1 MCLWGSWCMLTQEAR
16 REALISDWI
25 YTKTFLDCNL
35 GPHFKQSEAEQSCRS
50 KKIIQFLTIWTK
62 SDISEKMDIHSV
74 HIVLSLVK
82 WISEHLV
89 EIKKNLSMD
98 KSNIW
103 AMRGTAGGQR

>member
-1 MCLWGSWCMLTQEAR
+1 
-16 REALISDWI
+16 
-25 YTKTFLDCNL
+25 
-35 GPHFKQSEAEQSCRS
+35 
-50 KKIIQFLTIWTK
+50 
-62 SDISEKMDIHSV
+62 MDIHSV
-74 HIVLSLVK
+74 YIVLSLVK

>member
-1 MCLWGSWCMLTQEAR
+1 MESGTGFCQISW
-16 REALISDWI
+16 S
-25 YTKTFLDCNL
+25 
-35 GPHFKQSEAEQSCRS
+35 QSEAEQSCRS

-74 HIVLSLVK
+74 YIVLSLVK